1 MTICTKCHR
10 PLTREPVIVG
20 GEPFGP
26 KCAAAIA
33 KAQEDARQAQL
44 FPRSLLSRGARLW
57 DGFVR
62 AAKTAIFGGE
72 SF

>member
-1 MTICTKCHR
+1 MTIRCLKCHR
-10 PLTREPVIVG
+10 PMKQATESG
-20 GEPFGP
+20 FGP

-44 FPRSLLSRGARLW
+44 FPRSLLSHGARLW

-62 AAKTAIFGGE
+62 AVFGE
-72 SF
+72 QSV